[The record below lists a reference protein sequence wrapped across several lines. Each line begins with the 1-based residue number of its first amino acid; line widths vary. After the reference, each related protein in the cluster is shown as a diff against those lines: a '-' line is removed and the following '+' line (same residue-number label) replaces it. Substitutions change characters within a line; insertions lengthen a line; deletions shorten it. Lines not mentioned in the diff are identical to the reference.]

1 MNHIIIDR
9 QRGVG
14 LIEVLVTVLLLATAL
29 LSLSALQIRSLQF
42 NQSAYFR
49 SQANIL
55 AYDIIDRMRLNR
67 RNVSQYSLTYA
78 ASIPATGTALAQ
90 VDLREWRAALQTIM
104 PNGEGQVECNGAGI
118 CTVFIRWTEHNQSSN
133 DDENQASFQYTTR
146 L

>member
-1 MNHIIIDR
+1 MSCTAIDR

-67 RNVSQYSLTYA
+67 RNVTQYSLAYA
-78 ASIPATGTALAQ
+78 ANTPGGTALAQ
-90 VDLREWRAALQTIM
+90 VDLREWRAALQNIM
-104 PNGEGQVECNGAGI
+104 PAGEGQVECNAAGI
-118 CTVFIRWTEHNQSSN
+118 CTVSIRWTEHNQSSN